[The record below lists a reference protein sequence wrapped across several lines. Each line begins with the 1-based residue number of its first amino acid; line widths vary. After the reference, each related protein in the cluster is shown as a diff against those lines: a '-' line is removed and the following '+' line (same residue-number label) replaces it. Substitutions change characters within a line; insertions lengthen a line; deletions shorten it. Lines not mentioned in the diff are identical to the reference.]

1 MPRAAVVAE
10 ANSILSWA
18 RQPKASPSTV
28 LGNWNWFGSWFLRVS
43 KEFVIVVY
51 PFLVTIA
58 FLFLTLVIEI
68 LLYVKKHLKP
78 EYLKYVMIMPMLL
91 SLIYWFITAPDPRF
105 ANAIFWLL
113 PIGSAMVLLACL
125 YRVFDRRIFLAALCI
140 VFIVV
145 NLELAKN
152 IFTDRNSFRQ
162 FSLSGWYPVPTVP
175 IVEKSTNSGLIV
187 YLPKKGDQA
196 WDAPLPSTPIL

>member
-1 MPRAAVVAE
+1 
-10 ANSILSWA
+10 
-18 RQPKASPSTV
+18 
-28 LGNWNWFGSWFLRVS
+28 
-43 KEFVIVVY
+43 
-51 PFLVTIA
+51 
-58 FLFLTLVIEI
+58 
-68 LLYVKKHLKP
+68 
-78 EYLKYVMIMPMLL
+78 
-91 SLIYWFITAPDPRF
+91 
-105 ANAIFWLL
+105 
-113 PIGSAMVLLACL
+113 MVLLACL
-125 YRVFDRRIFLAALCI
+125 YKSLDRRIFLAALCI

-196 WDAPLPSTPIL
+196 WDAPLPSTPYFNANLRLINPGNIASGFTVKSANTNGP